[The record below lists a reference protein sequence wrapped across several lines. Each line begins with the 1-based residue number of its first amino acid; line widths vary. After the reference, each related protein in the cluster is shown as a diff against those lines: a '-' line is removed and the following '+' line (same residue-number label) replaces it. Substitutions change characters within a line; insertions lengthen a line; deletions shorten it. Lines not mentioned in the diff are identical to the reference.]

1 MAFEPSRLTCEPRRL
16 GFAAGYREKNMARV
30 SVLVAT
36 VIGLFMSGQAVAQ
49 TPAEAQRAA
58 MFARAKAAEIS
69 SAWTPAPGDPLSH
82 FTIAYAKLM
91 CSAVFVSGFDPEFA
105 RATLGDANALAA
117 VAHRVKSG
125 IPIIDRERREVRV
138 TTQAGLTRV
147 ARFIGDQG
155 CVSLPEGSNLI
166 AFKPK
171 PVPRN
176 LPYVATTA
184 WPMGDVIASNAAAGL
199 DSAKLKAVVDAAF
212 APDDALTQAFVV
224 TWKGQIIAERYGSGA
239 TVATP
244 LEGWSMG
251 KSIAAS
257 LIGVQMQQGL
267 YTLDQPAPIPEWQG
281 AGDQR
286 QSIRIRDI
294 LNMSSGLRVRAEQD
308 PDYVYDGGY
317 PDHWY
322 YYTGDNAFAYA
333 ASRPQQ
339 WPPGVV
345 GRYRNTDPVLIN
357 YLVQL
362 GVKKQ
367 GGDYLTFP
375 QKALFDRIGIRSA
388 VLETDANGNFLT
400 QGYDLMAGRDWARL
414 GNLYLQDGVWNGERI
429 LPEGFVKF
437 VSTLA
442 PAWVADGRPVYGG
455 LFWVNGEGT
464 LPIPRDAYAMQG
476 AGGQYT
482 IIIPSHDLV
491 VVRLGRFA
499 GSRPGVA
506 SLNRALALLMA
517 TVPARDKGK

>member
-1 MAFEPSRLTCEPRRL
+1 MRRVIIL
-16 GFAAGYREKNMARV
+16 G
-30 SVLVAT
+30 ST
-36 VIGLFMSGQAVAQ
+36 IGLIWSGQTIAQ
-49 TPAEAQRAA
+49 TGDAKRDA
-58 MFARAKAAEIS
+58 MLARAKAVEIS
-69 SAWTPAPGDPLSH
+69 AAWTPAPGEPLSH
-82 FTIAYAKLM
+82 FTVAYAKLM

-105 RATLGDANALAA
+105 RATLGDGNALAA
-117 VAHRVKSG
+117 VAHRTKSG
-125 IPIIDRERREVRV
+125 IPVVDRKRREVRV
-138 TTQAGLTRV
+138 TTKGGLIRT
-147 ARFIGDQG
+147 ARYIGDQG
-155 CVSLPEGSNLI
+155 CVSIPEGGDGL

-176 LPYVATTA
+176 LPEAATTA
-184 WPMGDVIASNAAAGL
+184 WPMGDVVGPAPIGF
-199 DSAKLKAVVDAAF
+199 DPAKLQAVVDAAF

-224 TWKGQIIAERYGSGA
+224 TWKGQIVAERYGAGA
-239 TVATP
+239 TAKTP

-267 YTLDQPAPIPEWQG
+267 YSLDQPAPIPEWQG
-281 AGDQR
+281 AGDKR
-286 QSIRIRDI
+286 KDIRIRDI
-294 LNMSSGLRVRAEQD
+294 LNMSSGLRIRAEQD

-322 YYTGDNAFAYA
+322 YYTGNNAFAYA
-333 ASRPQQ
+333 SSRPQQ
-339 WPPGVV
+339 WAPGVV

-357 YLVQL
+357 YLIRL
-362 GVKKQ
+362 GVEKS

-375 QKALFDRIGIRSA
+375 QRALFDKIGIRSA
-388 VLETDANGNFLT
+388 VLEVDANGNFLT

-414 GNLYLQDGVWNGERI
+414 GNLYLQDGIWNGERI
-429 LPEGFVKF
+429 LPEGYVKF

-442 PAWVADGRPVYGG
+442 PAWVADGRPIYGG
-455 LFWVNGEGT
+455 LFWINGDGAM
-464 LPIPRDAYAMQG
+464 PIPRDAYYMAG

-499 GSRPGVA
+499 GTRPGTA

-517 TVPARDKGK
+517 AVPERRQP

>member
-1 MAFEPSRLTCEPRRL
+1 MAFEPSRLTCESLRL
-16 GFAAGYREKNMARV
+16 GFAGGYREKNVARV

-36 VIGLFMSGQAVAQ
+36 VIGLFMSGQAFAQ
-49 TPAEAQRAA
+49 TSAEAQRAA

-138 TTQAGLTRV
+138 TTQSGLTRV

-155 CVSLPEGSNLI
+155 CVSLPEGSNEI

-176 LPYVATTA
+176 LPNAATTA

-357 YLVQL
+357 YLIQL

-429 LPEGFVKF
+429 LPEGFVNF

-442 PAWVADGRPVYGG
+442 PAWVVDGRPVYGG

-491 VVRLGRFA
+491 IVRLGRFA

-517 TVPARDKGK
+517 TVPASDKGK

>member
-1 MAFEPSRLTCEPRRL
+1 
-16 GFAAGYREKNMARV
+16 MARV
-30 SVLVAT
+30 SLVLAS
-36 VIGLFMSGQAVAQ
+36 VIGLFMSGQAAAQ
-49 TPAEAQRAA
+49 TPAEAQRTA

-69 SAWTPAPGDPLSH
+69 NAWTPAPGDPLSH

-125 IPIIDRERREVRV
+125 APVIDRQRREVRV
-138 TTQAGLTRV
+138 TTHSGLTRT

-155 CVSLPEGSNLI
+155 CVSLPEGSNEI

-176 LPYVATTA
+176 LPNAATTA
-184 WPMGDVIASNAAAGL
+184 WPMGDIVAPNAAAGL
-199 DSAKLKAVVDAAF
+199 DPAKIKAVVDAAF

-239 TVATP
+239 NASTP

-257 LIGVQMQQGL
+257 LMGVQMQQGL

-281 AGDQR
+281 AGDKR

-308 PDYVYDGGY
+308 PDYAYDGGY

-322 YYTGDNAFAYA
+322 YYTGNNAFAYA
-333 ASRPQQ
+333 ASRLQQ

-357 YLVQL
+357 YLIQL

-375 QKALFDRIGIRSA
+375 QRALFDRIGIRSA
-388 VLETDANGNFLT
+388 VLETDASGNFLT
-400 QGYDLMAGRDWARL
+400 QGYDLLAGRDWARL

-429 LPEGFVKF
+429 LPEGYVKF

-442 PAWVADGRPVYGG
+442 PAWVADGRPIYGG
-455 LFWVNGEGT
+455 LFWVNGDGN

-491 VVRLGRFA
+491 IVRLGRFA
-499 GSRPGVA
+499 GSRPGTA

-517 TVPARDKGK
+517 AVPASDKGK

>member
-1 MAFEPSRLTCEPRRL
+1 
-16 GFAAGYREKNMARV
+16 
-30 SVLVAT
+30 
-36 VIGLFMSGQAVAQ
+36 
-49 TPAEAQRAA
+49 
-58 MFARAKAAEIS
+58 
-69 SAWTPAPGDPLSH
+69 
-82 FTIAYAKLM
+82 
-91 CSAVFVSGFDPEFA
+91 
-105 RATLGDANALAA
+105 
-117 VAHRVKSG
+117 
-125 IPIIDRERREVRV
+125 
-138 TTQAGLTRV
+138 
-147 ARFIGDQG
+147 
-155 CVSLPEGSNLI
+155 
-166 AFKPK
+166 
-171 PVPRN
+171 
-176 LPYVATTA
+176 
-184 WPMGDVIASNAAAGL
+184 
-199 DSAKLKAVVDAAF
+199 
-212 APDDALTQAFVV
+212 
-224 TWKGQIIAERYGSGA
+224 
-239 TVATP
+239 
-244 LEGWSMG
+244 MG

-308 PDYVYDGGY
+308 PDYVYDGGC

-322 YYTGDNAFAYA
+322 YYTGNNAFAYA

-357 YLVQL
+357 YLIQL

-491 VVRLGRFA
+491 IVRLGRFA

-506 SLNRALALLMA
+506 SLNRALALLLA
-517 TVPARDKGK
+517 TVPASDKGK